1 MVTWMVFC
9 MYKISREMNNILS
22 KFLFKNI
29 SILYINVSQLNT
41 KIALNKNNRYD
52 SNYSEYFD
60 VLVDHLVYWYL
71 SNAIINYCI
80 AKGVPDKLCKWHQR
94 DSTLI
99 ATIYTWY
106 KQHMNQVWAS
116 DMLVIIYRY
125 NWPKWTH
132 FRHSM
137 DCFT

>member
-41 KIALNKNNRYD
+41 KIALNKNNRYN

-60 VLVDHLVYWYL
+60 VLVDHLVY
-71 SNAIINYCI
+71 
-80 AKGVPDKLCKWHQR
+80 
-94 DSTLI
+94 
-99 ATIYTWY
+99 
-106 KQHMNQVWAS
+106 
-116 DMLVIIYRY
+116 
-125 NWPKWTH
+125 
-132 FRHSM
+132 
-137 DCFT
+137 

>member
-60 VLVDHLVYWYL
+60 VLVDHLVY
-71 SNAIINYCI
+71 
-80 AKGVPDKLCKWHQR
+80 
-94 DSTLI
+94 
-99 ATIYTWY
+99 
-106 KQHMNQVWAS
+106 
-116 DMLVIIYRY
+116 
-125 NWPKWTH
+125 
-132 FRHSM
+132 
-137 DCFT
+137 